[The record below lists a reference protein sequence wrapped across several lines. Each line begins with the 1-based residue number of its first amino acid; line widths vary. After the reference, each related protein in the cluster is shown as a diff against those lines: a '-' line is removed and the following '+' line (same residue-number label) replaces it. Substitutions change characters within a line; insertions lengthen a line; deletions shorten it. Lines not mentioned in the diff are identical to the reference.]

1 MQPFSHLDAL
11 ERLTRQDFVMFY
23 SRFRNVVEQNIPFFS
38 DLFFVNQAD
47 ALSAFSLPDRVKKT
61 IEEFLNKPGDK
72 EKLLCSIEQTIL
84 FSLIAEEG
92 IVAVVT
98 GVDQYF
104 SERVSIDWLTEFCLH
119 VQNSFVLIKK
129 AGTDLET
136 GLPNNQSFYSKLQET
151 VIDSTPSLPSLL
163 LVEVYPRA
171 RSAHEAQVHA
181 AKATRSL
188 ASCFNNRFPFYY
200 LGHHVFGLLSTAI
213 AKKDFQGIGR
223 RILAWLR
230 RDGFRRVHIGL
241 CCGEDHNFTENS
253 GLGHVLVEQ
262 VNFALQAAR
271 KRGPFALCDYQ
282 HFSKP
287 DEHPLRKPSKAI
299 LARFRRRWQNIDS
312 FSVVELQASEDHD
325 IELVIEAIP
334 EEHLVAAIDT
344 GLYLFFPHIPPEE
357 TQETVRSWLAEE
369 KLNNIL
375 IGVAYYPHLS
385 FSKSATVFN
394 CRKAIN
400 HAAFYGPDG
409 SAIFDEVSLNVS
421 GDIYYAE
428 GDLTLAVKEYKTGIA
443 CDPENVNLLNSLGVA
458 YADMDKHRDAQ
469 RCFAKVLEIESDNF
483 MALYNAGLEAE
494 LTGRQAEALDYFTRA
509 HAITQADEEVEAD
522 LTYHLGR
529 LLCLEGKHQKSIDI
543 LLPWYQN
550 NPESRIRERALPYL
564 GRSFYGLQKYA
575 KAAQWLQ
582 KALQYNDYDG
592 QSMGLLGLCY
602 LLLEEGD
609 DIALSLC
616 QKSIELEPDNNILR
630 IYLARVQIACKLHEE
645 ARVHLGICLRSKKTR
660 SEAQLLSALNYMEQG
675 MTKRAGFWL
684 AKLSATVDL
693 QRDIAAQA
701 RELEEEIHEI

>member
-1 MQPFSHLDAL
+1 MQPFTHLDAL

-23 SRFRNVVEQNIPFFS
+23 SRFRNVVEQSIPLFG
-38 DLFFVNQAD
+38 DLFFVNQTD

-61 IEEFLNKPGDK
+61 IEKFFNEPGDK

-84 FSLIAEEG
+84 FSLAAEEE

-98 GVDQYF
+98 GVDEYF
-104 SERVSIDWLTEFCLH
+104 SDRVSIDWLAEFCLH

-129 AGTDLET
+129 AGMDLET
-136 GLPNNQSFYSKLQET
+136 GLPNNQSFFSNLQET
-151 VIDSTPSLPSLL
+151 VIDSAPSLL

-171 RSAHEAQVHA
+171 CSAHEAQVHA

-200 LGHHVFGLLSTAI
+200 LGNHVFALLSTAI
-213 AKKDFQGIGR
+213 VKKDFQAIGR

-230 RDGFRRVHIGL
+230 RDGFRRVHIAL
-241 CCGEDHNFTENS
+241 CCGEDNNFAETNE
-253 GLGHVLVEQ
+253 LHHVLVEQ
-262 VNFALQAAR
+262 VNFSLQAAR
-271 KRGPFALCDYQ
+271 KRGPFAFCDYQ
-282 HFSKP
+282 HLSKP
-287 DEHPLRKPSKAI
+287 GEHPLRKPSKAI
-299 LARFRRRWQNIDS
+299 LGRFRRRWQNIDS
-312 FSVVELQASEDHD
+312 FSVVELQPAEDED
-325 IELVIEAIP
+325 IESLIKALP
-334 EEHLVAAIDT
+334 EEHLVAAAET
-344 GLYLFFPHIPPEE
+344 GIYLFFPYIPPGEA
-357 TQETVRSWLAEE
+357 QETVRSWLAEK
-369 KLNNIL
+369 KLNNTL
-375 IGVAYYPHLS
+375 TGVAYYPHLS
-385 FSKSATVFN
+385 FSKSATVFH

-400 HAAFYGPDG
+400 HAVFYGPDG

-428 GDLTLAVKEYKTGIA
+428 GDLTRAVKEYKTGIA
-443 CDPENVNLLNSLGVA
+443 CDPANVNLLNSLGVA

-494 LTGRQAEALDYFTRA
+494 LTGMPAEALDYFARA
-509 HAITQADEEVEAD
+509 HAITQADEEIEAD

-529 LLCLEGKHQKSIDI
+529 LLCMEGKHQEAIEI

-564 GRSFYGLQKYA
+564 GQSFYGLQKYA

-582 KALQYNDYDG
+582 KALQYNEFDG

-616 QKSIELEPDNNILR
+616 QKSIELEPDNKILR
-630 IYLARVQIACKLHEE
+630 IYLARVQIACKLHEA
-645 ARVHLGICLRSKKTR
+645 ARVNLGICLRSKKTR

-675 MTKRAGFWL
+675 MTKRARFWL
-684 AKLSATVDL
+684 AKLSATADL
-693 QRDIAAQA
+693 EWNIAAQA
-701 RELEEEIHEI
+701 RELEEEINEI